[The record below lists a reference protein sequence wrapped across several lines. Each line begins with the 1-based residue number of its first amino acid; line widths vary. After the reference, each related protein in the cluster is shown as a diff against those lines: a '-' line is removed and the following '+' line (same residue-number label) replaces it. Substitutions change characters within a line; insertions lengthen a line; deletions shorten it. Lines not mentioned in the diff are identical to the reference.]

1 MVRTGANGP
10 PRARSRRADKV
21 LLVFAIVASSTLQGC
36 LPPDWSF
43 CDCDFRDNF
52 WDSILNDVHLLW
64 DGPDFVRK
72 ARDNRTF
79 QGRYLQSPPS
89 DLNCPVNP
97 SVFWKAW
104 PQYGITR
111 GLIEGSM
118 GDLWMPGA
126 RDRFKQVCIAG
137 HLALMAI
144 CSQHFLVKSARAQ
157 EAGDP
162 DHMKWLEA
170 SFGHMVA
177 IRNLGQAYQIRQCM
191 GQQGWSLDVGAFH
204 KYTERWIGREAAGTV
219 PQAAFFNG
227 QVDPWQMLFT
237 KAMHH
242 NEESRAAALPDRR
255 VCVPFK
261 DPACWKR
268 KSQLLIET
276 CEYCCNP
283 FQHKTGR
290 GASWCW
296 DEEWTYERC
305 CQQDYKDLVCEV
317 NRKGEE
323 GGCVDC
329 KKSVTYNCMTPP
341 EKRLKDA
348 QDNYNKKVDFFNSL
362 QDKARTLAQDI
373 AAARADLISKDTT
386 YQELHTDLNTKL
398 RIWHVAFNNASRL
411 LSAARL
417 RQQELTWNNSNAAL
431 QEAHATL
438 RSAQGATSA
447 AQATVAEARR
457 QEQLGKQ
464 LLANNESAYTKARSH
479 HVATKQA
486 LTNSQDKR
494 KTAETLAAEAEA
506 TLEAAKTTAKAAFET
521 SLSANESCNA
531 THRNTSQPLQ
541 EASSLRDSL
550 RATAW
555 ASQSGQQFAAALLG
569 MSYSQSASACQHNR
583 AVIDASTTAGRVR
596 SAQRSVNEA
605 AAVRNRSAED
615 LHVAAKAEEL
625 FHQVITNCTVGPYG
639 SSAARCLV
647 DATPANKSAKP
658 LLSKSSWREEL
669 CNTWQGPHGCPD
681 GQSCDCSIACDGE
694 PSAQAS
700 EMRIHSLVQQLLE
713 TQRLAEQALAR
724 QRSKK
729 EDRDDSEVYIPPE
742 LISALEAATKKVASV
757 KEKQATAAKASR
769 EAQNLLEKAKSDR
782 EAADKKQRTAQD
794 KLFTAQGQEKD
805 LGSQLT
811 AARVDLE
818 RNVTSLQELRQR
830 LAEASQTAQKAS
842 AMLAEAIRRE
852 DLSKTA
858 HHNLTKEAS
867 RKREENKTEVLRRDE
882 ADKKVQALNQS
893 LAENLTVLVSAW
905 LRQQETAGQA
915 SHSARWSE
923 RLLAAAKAVLVNMVG
938 SFESFLENYVISIS
952 DKDAAMQVMRAVEDL
967 KAVELSVLE
976 ADKNAEDAAEQ
987 VRQAEAKVAEAEA
1000 DRTNADLKAHNATS
1014 AVQEAED
1021 IMLSAERLL
1030 NQTRA
1035 IVDTLGQELQEAK
1048 TLLGKIKAEV
1058 DAAASDHQ
1066 KAVRAVEQHADSV
1079 RTTTRNAETVD
1090 AEVAKAVADH
1100 SAAEA
1105 KIASAKDA
1113 SVGSSLQAAK
1123 RKCKPSEQEFQVY
1136 LHFREHLALAK
1147 HVVVQRMKLL
1157 QLADGELEQKLLALQ
1172 DAQVL
1177 HETLQD
1183 DALDV
1188 GADVKEHA
1196 VANAAADMDLQVLQ
1210 AWANKSG
1217 ADLSE
1222 HLEKFRVAQG
1232 DVSAVLK
1239 MREEANKSSLSLA
1252 TAYLT
1257 AASQKE
1263 ASEGNLLRRRNELEA
1278 AKNQSTQL
1286 ASELVKSVEAEAAA
1300 KKSAEEAQ
1308 AWQASFNAS
1317 LQRGRKEGLL
1327 REAQQEQQRCEE
1339 AEVNASKRETRM
1351 RSLLNTHKKHLALC
1365 DLQVE
1370 LPAKEARRLEAKAAF
1385 DKAEKDLL
1393 EAQKKLESLAS
1404 EEAETHE
1411 SIGKTYKELEELKVE
1426 HSIAEKE
1433 YNDQDPED
1441 RKRSFT
1447 TSLQGSGA

>member
-10 PRARSRRADKV
+10 PRVRSRRADGV
-21 LLVFAIVASSTLQGC
+21 LFVLALVASSTLQGC

-237 KAMHH
+237 KPMHH

-296 DEEWTYERC
+296 DDEWTYERC

-317 NRKGEE
+317 QRKGEE

-348 QDNYNKKVDFFNSL
+348 QDNYNKKVDLFNSL
-362 QDKARTLAQDI
+362 QDKARTLAQDT
-373 AAARADLISKDTT
+373 AAARADLISKDAT
-386 YQELHTDLNTKL
+386 YQELHADLNTKL

-431 QEAHATL
+431 QQAQATL
-438 RSAQGATSA
+438 RSAQGATST

-464 LLANNESAYTKARSH
+464 LLANNESAYAKAQSH
-479 HVATKQA
+479 QAATKEA
-486 LTNSQDKR
+486 LTKSQDQR
-494 KTAETLAAEAEA
+494 KAAETVAAEAEA

-521 SLSANESCNA
+521 SLSANESSDA
-531 THRNTSQPLQ
+531 THRDTRKPLE
-541 EASSLRDSL
+541 EASSLRDAL

-555 ASQSGQQFAAALLG
+555 ASQSRHAAFSAALQRA
-569 MSYSQSASACQHNR
+569 SSQSASASCQER
-583 AVIDASTTAGRVR
+583 SVDTATTAARVR
-596 SAQRSVNEA
+596 SAERSVKEA

-615 LHVAAKAEEL
+615 LQVAAKAEEL
-625 FHQVITNCTVGPYG
+625 FHQVLTNCTVGPHG
-639 SSAARCLV
+639 SSAARCLIDV
-647 DATPANKSAKP
+647 TPANKSAKP
-658 LLSKSSWREEL
+658 LLSKSSWRKEL
-669 CNTWQGPHGCPD
+669 CNTWQAPHGCPD
-681 GQSCDCSIACDGE
+681 GQSCDCSITCDSE
-694 PSAQAS
+694 PNAQAS
-700 EMRIHSLVQQLLE
+700 EMRINTLVQQMLE

-724 QRSKK
+724 QRSK
-729 EDRDDSEVYIPPE
+729 RDDFDDIEVYIPAE
-742 LISALEAATKKVASV
+742 LISAMEAATQKVASV
-757 KEKQATAAKASR
+757 KEKQAAATKDSR
-769 EAQNLLEKAKSDR
+769 EAQNMLEKAKSDR

-794 KLFTAQGQEKD
+794 KLVQAQSQEKD
-805 LGSQLT
+805 LLSQLT
-811 AARVDLE
+811 AARADLD
-818 RNVTSLQELRQR
+818 RNMTSLQELRQR
-830 LAEASQTAQKAS
+830 LAEANQTAQKAS
-842 AMLAEAIRRE
+842 TMLAEAIRRE
-852 DLSKTA
+852 DWSKTLY
-858 HHNLTKEAS
+858 HNLTKEAS
-867 RKREENKTEVLRRDE
+867 RKREENNTEVLRRDE

-905 LRQQETAGQA
+905 LRQQETAGEA

-967 KAVELSVLE
+967 KAVELSALE
-976 ADKNAEDAAEQ
+976 AEKNAEDAAEQ
-987 VRQAEAKVAEAEA
+987 VRQAEGKVAEAEA
-1000 DRTNADLKAHNATS
+1000 ARTHSDSKARNATS
-1014 AVQEAED
+1014 AVEEAKD
-1021 IMLSAERLL
+1021 VLLSAERLL
-1030 NQTRA
+1030 NQTRVV
-1035 IVDTLGQELQEAK
+1035 VDTVGQQLQDVK
-1048 TLLGKIKAEV
+1048 TLVGKIKAEV
-1058 DAAASDHQ
+1058 DAAVSDHQ

-1079 RTTTRNAETVD
+1079 RTTAQNVEAAD
-1090 AEVAKAVADH
+1090 AEVAKALAGH

-1113 SVGSSLQAAK
+1113 SLGSSLQAAK

-1136 LHFREHLALAK
+1136 LHFREHLGLAK

-1157 QLADGELEQKLLALQ
+1157 QLADGELQREVLALQ

-1183 DALDV
+1183 DVLD
-1188 GADVKEHA
+1188 ADAAVKEHA
-1196 VANAAADMDLQVLQ
+1196 AANAAADMDAQVLQ

-1217 ADLSE
+1217 AELSE
-1222 HLEKFRVAQG
+1222 HMEKFRVAQG
-1232 DVSAVLK
+1232 DVNAVLK
-1239 MREEANKSSLSLA
+1239 KREEASRSSLSLA
-1252 TAYLT
+1252 TAYLN
-1257 AASQKE
+1257 AASQRE
-1263 ASEGNLLRRRNELEA
+1263 ASEGNLLRRKDELEA
-1278 AKNQSTQL
+1278 AKNQSTRL

-1300 KKSAEEAQ
+1300 KKSAEEAK
-1308 AWQASFNAS
+1308 AWQASFNTS
-1317 LQRGRKEGLL
+1317 LQIGRKEGLL

-1351 RSLLNTHKKHLALC
+1351 RSLLNTHKKHLVLC

-1370 LPAKEARRLEAKAAF
+1370 LPEKEALRLEAKAAF
-1385 DKAEKDLL
+1385 DKAEKALL

-1426 HSIAEKE
+1426 HSIADKE
-1433 YNDQDPED
+1433 YNDQDAQLV
-1441 RKRSFT
+1441 SAHLCNLSWT
-1447 TSLQGSGA
+1447 L